1 MERIFAQGLAASI
14 LVAQGETATMGYRD
28 TASFGKR
35 QEYSVVAELLRR
47 NFDVYMTLV
56 DDQGIDCVVRLDAA
70 HYVDVQIKARSKDA
84 KKWSTFAAMDFEPRP
99 NLFFIFYTEKN
110 ETLWTIPSPELARLC
125 RQNRSG
131 KSAGRR
137 TLVLP
142 KTEDGPKAT
151 RFAKY
156 AEDAGFALLRA
167 FGTRC

>member
-14 LVAQGETATMGYRD
+14 LMTQRETATMGYRD

-35 QEYSVVAELLRR
+35 QEYSVVAELLRHD
-47 NFDVYMTLV
+47 FDVYMTLV

-84 KKWSTFAAMDFEPRP
+84 KQWSTFARMDFEPRP

-110 ETLWTIPSPELARLC
+110 EAFWTIPSPELANLC
-125 RQNRSG
+125 HQNKSG
-131 KSAGRR
+131 KNAGCR

-151 RFAKY
+151 RYAKY
-156 AEDAGFALLRA
+156 VADAGFALLRA
-167 FGTRC
+167 FGA